1 MVFLKVVLV
10 GLASP
15 RGLTVQCFPQEYFSP
30 TPPFHFRVSSQISH
44 PLRSTRVRSEN
55 LKNTCITR
63 QELWRT
69 LGTREHSHTLPGT
82 RHNFSQTRP
91 NWPELVR
98 TGRNWVELLDIP
110 HTPNLHTRRSPARQR
125 TRGAQG
131 PEGTETS
138 RGVWGRARAPRHSQI
153 ARAPGCGGASP
164 TAKRTAK
171 VRAGGPAHAK
181 SSRPPLVHRWGGGR
195 REGDCCAHATARP
208 P

>member
-1 MVFLKVVLV
+1 MQYINTSHRTK
-10 GLASP
+10 
-15 RGLTVQCFPQEYFSP
+15 
-30 TPPFHFRVSSQISH
+30 FRVSSQISH

-82 RHNFSQTRP
+82 RHNSPQTRP

-110 HTPNLHTRRSPARQR
+110 HTPNLHTRRSPARQH